1 MRYRTPESNA
11 EAPVSAERNRMDQ
24 TETASPIA
32 CAIPEVF
39 PVGSHGVLRAIRTE
53 KFKSGQ
59 LSVVTVL
66 PLTRENAVM
75 APLILSVLRRGTE
88 RFPTLADLNRRLDDL
103 YGSSLW
109 FRCAAHGD
117 RLVVGFGADLLDASY
132 LPEPLDLCAGVL
144 EILDQILSHPLLD
157 ENGLLSAAYV
167 ESEKELQRNE
177 IRSLRNVPSQYASAR
192 AGRLFHRG
200 TPAGIPVGGTEEEVL
215 AVTPASLTAYWKKWR
230 SQFVPDCFYIGAGD
244 PVLLADRLSSL
255 FPGGNGKPLPGLLE
269 ADPRPFAESVLRE
282 EEDLPAA
289 QSHLI
294 LWFRAGGVALGCPG
308 QAATA
313 VAAELLGQ
321 SPVSLLFM
329 NVREKLGLC
338 YTVSAYYNPIHA
350 ALCVFCG
357 LSAQNREVAEREILA
372 QTDNL
377 REGRFTDADL
387 TAAKKSLR
395 GALSRLEDRPS
406 SLENFWFNRSLAGI
420 RETPAEY
427 AARVDAVTREE
438 VVAAARLLSLDT
450 VYFLRGTAPG
460 KEFDDVE
467 TDEA

>member
-1 MRYRTPESNA
+1 MKRLVCLLLCMAMLPTLSAMA
-11 EAPVSAERNRMDQ
+11 EAPDDVWVSGYDYQYYYHSVENCRLARN
-24 TETASPIA
+24 
-32 CAIPEVF
+32 
-39 PVGSHGVLRAIRTE
+39 
-53 KFKSGQ
+53 SGA
-59 LSVVTVL
+59 
-66 PLTRENAVM
+66 LTRQA
-75 APLILSVLRRGTE
+75 LSDIG
-88 RFPTLADLNRRLDDL
+88 DLTPCPVCVEE
-103 YGSSLW
+103 Y
-109 FRCAAHGD
+109 FR
-117 RLVVGFGADLLDASY
+117 
-132 LPEPLDLCAGVL
+132 
-144 EILDQILSHPLLD
+144 D
-157 ENGLLSAAYV
+157 E
-167 ESEKELQRNE
+167 
-177 IRSLRNVPSQYASAR
+177 
-192 AGRLFHRG
+192 
-200 TPAGIPVGGTEEEVL
+200 
-215 AVTPASLTAYWKKWR
+215 
-230 SQFVPDCFYIGAGD
+230 
-244 PVLLADRLSSL
+244 
-255 FPGGNGKPLPGLLE
+255 NGKPLPGLLE